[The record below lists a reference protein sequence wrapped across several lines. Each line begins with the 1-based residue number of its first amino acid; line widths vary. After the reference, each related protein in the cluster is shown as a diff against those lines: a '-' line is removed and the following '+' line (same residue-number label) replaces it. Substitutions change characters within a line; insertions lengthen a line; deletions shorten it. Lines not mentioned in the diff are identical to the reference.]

1 VSHLPE
7 ELLSEARSLV
17 ELYPEKRS
25 ALIPICHLVQGHE
38 GWLSPQA
45 IEEVADLLGLSP
57 AEVQGTASFYD
68 MLHTEP
74 IGKYL
79 IGICTNIACM
89 LSGAYELMEHAEQTL
104 GIAPG
109 ETTRDELF
117 TLEETECLAGC
128 DMAPCVQVNYRFVG
142 KLDESGFDAL
152 IKDLRSGK
160 RSEEIPPH
168 GVLCRVKRA
177 NGLLASG
184 QANGAAAQAKS
195 ATGTEAG
202 SSKSGQ
208 AKSATGTGAASP
220 AAGSGTTGGAP
231 SDGGSKKEGS
241 K

>member
-1 VSHLPE
+1 MSHLPE
-7 ELLSEARSLV
+7 ELLSEARSLM

-45 IEEVADLLGLSP
+45 IEEVADLLGISP

-74 IGKYL
+74 LGKYL

-89 LSGAYELMEHAEQTL
+89 LSGAYELLEHAERTL
-104 GIAPG
+104 EIAPG
-109 ETTRDELF
+109 QTTRDELF

-142 KLDESGFDAL
+142 KLDEDGFDAL
-152 IKDLRSGK
+152 MEDLKAGR
-160 RSEEIPPH
+160 RSEDIPPH

-177 NGLLASG
+177 QGLLA
-184 QANGAAAQAKS
+184 QDEGAGGGVAA
-195 ATGTEAG
+195 E
-202 SSKSGQ
+202 
-208 AKSATGTGAASP
+208 
-220 AAGSGTTGGAP
+220 
-231 SDGGSKKEGS
+231 GGSK
-241 K
+241 

>member
-1 VSHLPE
+1 MSHLPE
-7 ELLSEARSLV
+7 ELLSEARSLM

-74 IGKYL
+74 VGKYL
-79 IGICTNIACM
+79 VGICTNIACM
-89 LSGAYELMEHAEQTL
+89 LSGAYELLEHAEKSL

-152 IKDLRSGK
+152 IEDLKAGK

-177 NGLLASG
+177 QGLLARD
-184 QANGAAAQAKS
+184 
-195 ATGTEAG
+195 
-202 SSKSGQ
+202 
-208 AKSATGTGAASP
+208 
-220 AAGSGTTGGAP
+220 GGAGEGV
-231 SDGGSKKEGS
+231 SAKGGSK
-241 K
+241 